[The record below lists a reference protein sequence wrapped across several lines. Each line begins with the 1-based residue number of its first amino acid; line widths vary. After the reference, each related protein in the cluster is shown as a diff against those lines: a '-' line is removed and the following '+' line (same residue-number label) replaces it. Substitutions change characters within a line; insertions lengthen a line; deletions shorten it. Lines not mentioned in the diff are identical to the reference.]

1 MIGVPESL
9 PSRYIRGRT
18 ATAKVKVIHELA
30 GSTLTTMTPITKRA
44 HNISLVTLAQD
55 FAHRVSKRQE
65 NYQKF
70 SSSLLKNKSL
80 LVPTR
85 LAIKRQRAAF
95 KGPSLQYEPVR
106 SEKFQMELGSL
117 VDTTEQIYRGDTR
130 QTTTPEEDNRIKST
144 SIPTSSLRE
153 DTPHTNPADIS
164 LMYREKPLYLHPITG
179 HFIVQYVED
188 SGSPSPCSYVLPRKS
203 CREKNAPAYSF
214 GTRCL
219 VEKKGGSRTAWQKQ
233 WFANSDPFTTKV
245 DFNRELSWP
254 TPFHY
259 YVEPALGSQST
270 KPTFPAWSIATRLQ
284 SSPPIISE
292 NNPAP
297 DTYDTAT
304 AFRKLTAKSTPITL
318 KSRIGGTKIST
329 NQSIDITPGPG
340 AHDESKFLSNRRSS
354 PKHSFGKRIPASLC
368 QDPYVNVIPSIRT

>member
-1 MIGVPESL
+1 MTDVTQPL
-9 PSRYIRGRT
+9 PSRYTRSRT
-18 ATAKVKVIHELA
+18 ATAKVKVINDLA
-30 GSTLTTMTPITKRA
+30 ASTVTTITPMVKRA
-44 HNISLVTLAQD
+44 HDISLVTLAQD
-55 FAHRVSKRQE
+55 FAYRVSKRQE

-70 SSSLLKNKSL
+70 SASLLKNKSL

-85 LAIKRQRAAF
+85 LALKRQRAAF
-95 KGPSLQYEPVR
+95 KGPSLQYEPIR
-106 SEKFQMELGSL
+106 SEKFQIELGSL
-117 VDTTEQIYRGDTR
+117 NDERGQSNRIDTR
-130 QTTTPEEDNRIKST
+130 QTTTPEDDNRIKST
-144 SIPTSSLRE
+144 SNQTSSLRE
-153 DTPHTNPADIS
+153 GTPHTIPTDIS

-188 SGSPSPCSYVLPRKS
+188 NGSPSPCSYVLPRKS
-203 CREKNAPAYSF
+203 CREKNAPAYTF

-245 DFNRELSWP
+245 DFNRECAWP

-259 YVEPALGSQST
+259 YAQPTIGLQST

-284 SSPPIISE
+284 NSPPLILD

-297 DTYDTAT
+297 DTYDTTT

-354 PKHSFGKRIPASLC
+354 PKHSFGKRIPSSLC

>member
-1 MIGVPESL
+1 MIDVTEPLLSKSIRSRSVP
-9 PSRYIRGRT
+9 
-18 ATAKVKVIHELA
+18 AKSKIIHDL
-30 GSTLTTMTPITKRA
+30 GTSTLTTMTPITKHV
-44 HNISLVTLAQD
+44 HNISLVTLAQN

-70 SSSLLKNKSL
+70 SASLLKNKTL

-85 LAIKRQRAAF
+85 LALKRQRAAF
-95 KGPSLQYEPVR
+95 RSPLLQYEPVR
-106 SEKFQMELGSL
+106 SERFQIELGNL
-117 VDTTEQIYRGDTR
+117 DNTIIQNHRDDTR
-130 QTTTPEEDNRIKST
+130 PTTTPEDDNRIRST
-144 SIPTSSLRE
+144 SNQTNSLRE
-153 DTPHTNPADIS
+153 DTPHILPTDIS
-164 LMYREKPLYLHPITG
+164 LMYKEKPVFLHPITG

-188 SGSPSPCSYVLPRKS
+188 NGSPSPCSYVLPRKS
-203 CREKNAPAYSF
+203 CREKNAPAYTF

-233 WFANSDPFTTKV
+233 WFANSNPFTTKV
-245 DFNRELSWP
+245 DFNRECAWP

-259 YVEPALGSQST
+259 YVQPTIGLQTT

-284 SSPPIISE
+284 DSPTLISDK
-292 NNPAP
+292 NPAP
-297 DTYDTAT
+297 DTYDTTT

-318 KSRIGGTKIST
+318 KSRIGGTKITT

-340 AHDESKFLSNRRSS
+340 AHDDSKFLSNRRSS

-368 QDPYVNVIPSIRT
+368 QDPYVNVIPSI